1 MKLIIEPTTKS
12 LNNYHNLIDGLI
24 LPLASFSIETNTFY
38 TLSEIEHIAKYYPEL
53 ELFISVNKNI
63 FNKDIPKLKEV
74 LISLSTLPV
83 TIMYYDLAV
92 LELIKDLKLNI
103 NTCFATTHFV
113 TNAESINY
121 YLNEGVNYALLT
133 NELTLE
139 EIKEIR
145 KKTTA
150 KLLVNTVYLPNVAF
164 SKRKLLSNFYHAINE
179 KAKNT
184 LEVNETISDEDYL
197 LTETEN
203 GTNFT
208 LNELCN
214 GTSLIKDLN
223 TIGIDYL
230 IFKEESIETIFIE
243 LLKDTKDYLAD
254 NCENEDYIN
263 KYKMLGTSTN
273 FFYKESIFQVKR
285 DEKD

>member
-24 LPLASFSIETNTFY
+24 LPLASFSVETSTFY

-53 ELFISVNKNI
+53 ELFVSLNKNI

-74 LISLSTLPV
+74 LINLSTLPV

-184 LEVNETISDEDYL
+184 LEVNEAVSDEDYL

-230 IFKEESIETIFIE
+230 IFKEGSIETIFIE

-254 NCENEDYIN
+254 NCENADYVN

-273 FFYKESIFQVKR
+273 FFYKESIFQVKH
-285 DEKD
+285 DEKN